1 MATKENVHAWGEN
14 FHVIAWETM
23 MFIIMEV
30 LKQVHE

>member
-14 FHVIAWETM
+14 FHMIAWET
-23 MFIIMEV
+23 FIIMEV